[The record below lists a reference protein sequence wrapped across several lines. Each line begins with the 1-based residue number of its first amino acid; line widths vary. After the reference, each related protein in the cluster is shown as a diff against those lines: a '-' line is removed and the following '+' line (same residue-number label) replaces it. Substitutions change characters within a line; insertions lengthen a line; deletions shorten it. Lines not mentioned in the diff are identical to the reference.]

1 MYTSY
6 SDKIFKRIP
15 NGESHQ
21 LFKSIE
27 RLSQLR
33 PSEKL
38 SNIDDIFVD
47 YILESYPQSNREYF
61 QFLVK
66 FVTLFRE
73 CINKLK
79 NESGANTEYSQTNPA
94 EQVPDYC
101 NEFITD
107 FMENNDYFG
116 LDTNELIDIIQ
127 HFCNWLYENKYTTS
141 RLTLLA

>member
-1 MYTSY
+1 MFTSY
-6 SDKIFKRIP
+6 SDKIFTKLT
-15 NGESHQ
+15 NGENH
-21 LFKSIE
+21 LLLKSIE
-27 RLSQLR
+27 
-33 PSEKL
+33 KL
-38 SNIDDIFVD
+38 SKSKSEEKSSIIDDIFAE
-47 YILESYPQSNREYF
+47 YILENYPQSNREYF

-79 NESGANTEYSQTNPA
+79 NENNIEFSQANTA
-94 EQVPDYC
+94 EQVPDFC

-127 HFCNWLYENKYTTS
+127 HFCNWLYENKFTTS